1 MALNFGEILGGI
13 GAAFGGT
20 APQYVQGL
28 KEEKQSQ
35 LVAREKAMYQDAAI
49 ALQLFETKQF
59 EKLDALGMDRMD
71 QLKQFSDAVPNDTLR
86 MLSLNKLGMSG
97 DLNAR
102 AQLHAELISANR
114 AGQVKGYLSAPA
126 APEGYTL
133 SEGQTRFEGGRKV
146 ASVPAAA
153 PVSTQTSK
161 QKEANDLALRAGV
174 AGSPEYE
181 KAYMEYM
188 NRTGGDTNINTGA
201 EGNYGLPRSVVDQFS
216 SLLDA
221 ASVSA
226 SSVPQLAALEEL
238 SNYTTEGQLAAF
250 YTKLFPSVNEANTA
264 FIGTVN
270 QVLPS
275 MRTPGSGAQSDK
287 DIDVLINSI
296 GNLTYSN
303 EVKRFLVQSLQE
315 KNKINQELADISEQL
330 FSNEISGSAAIK
342 KRREINSRTIISA
355 GLRTQ
360 LAKIT
365 GSNKLPDSGSN
376 KLPDSAAKD
385 GVTQD
390 DFNLMTPEQQNAFR

>member
-133 SEGQTRFEGGRKV
+133 SEGQTRFESGRKV
-146 ASVPAAA
+146 ASVPAAPLEPKTMTDVNGIARYVLTGDPVFPNETKNVPTPESTVWQESEAMRKEFNSLQAVRDFDKQSTAYTEIIASATNPSPAGDIALIFNYMKVLDPASTVREGEQAMVANAGNVPDRVQALYNKLFTQGGSLSIDQRADLVKRSEKLYKTGEEKFGKIYDQYSGIAGRRKLPIEDVLVDYRYQQPLDSALIQPA
-153 PVSTQTSK
+153 PVQFDSADK
-161 QKEANDLALRAGV
+161 AENAMLPAGTLI
-174 AGSPEYE
+174 EYPDP
-181 KAYMEYM
+181 K
-188 NRTGGDTNINTGA
+188 N
-201 EGNYGLPRSVVDQFS
+201 P
-216 SLLDA
+216 
-221 ASVSA
+221 
-226 SSVPQLAALEEL
+226 
-238 SNYTTEGQLAAF
+238 
-250 YTKLFPSVNEANTA
+250 
-264 FIGTVN
+264 
-270 QVLPS
+270 
-275 MRTPGSGAQSDK
+275 
-287 DIDVLINSI
+287 NSI
-296 GNLTYSN
+296 I
-303 EVKRFLVQSLQE
+303 Q
-315 KNKINQELADISEQL
+315 
-330 FSNEISGSAAIK
+330 
-342 KRREINSRTIISA
+342 
-355 GLRTQ
+355 
-360 LAKIT
+360 AKV
-365 GSNKLPDSGSN
+365 L
-376 KLPDSAAKD
+376 
-385 GVTQD
+385 
-390 DFNLMTPEQQNAFR
+390 

>member
-20 APQYVQGL
+20 APQYVKDL
-28 KEEKQSQ
+28 KDDRQSQ

-71 QLKQFSDAVPNDTLR
+71 QLKQFSGAVPNDTLR

-102 AQLHAELISANR
+102 AQLHAELISANK
-114 AGQVKGYLSAPA
+114 AGQIKGYLT
-126 APEGYTL
+126 APEQTKGVEVAGELRNPYTGARL
-133 SEGQTRFEGGRKV
+133 G
-146 ASVPAAA
+146 AAA
-153 PVSTQTSK
+153 TPEAKAEFSIISAERAKELGLPEGKQYQINSLSK
-161 QKEANDLALRAGV
+161 QISAIG
-174 AGSPEYE
+174 
-181 KAYMEYM
+181 
-188 NRTGGDTNINTGA
+188 GGDTTINTGA
-201 EGNYGLPRSVVDQFS
+201 EGNYGLPKTVIDQFS

-238 SNYTTEGQLAAF
+238 ANYTTEGQLGAF

-275 MRTPGSGAQSDK
+275 MRTAGSGAQSDK

-303 EVKRFLVQSLQE
+303 EVKKFLVQSLQE
-315 KNKINQELADISEQL
+315 KNKINQELADISEKL
-330 FSNEISGSAAIK
+330 FSNEITGSEAIK
-342 KRREINSRTIISA
+342 ARRLINSRSIIPE
-355 GLRTQ
+355 GLKTQ

-365 GSNKLPDSGSN
+365 GSNKLPV
-376 KLPDSAAKD
+376 SAVEN

-390 DFNLMTPEQQNAFR
+390 EFNRMSPEQQNAFR